1 MRDTLSPFVTLGDAP
16 KSGRVTPE
24 TLRFPVLAAKRD
36 TRDTD
41 LGVDTTRA
49 RIGAYVQNR
58 VTECHVSRSDTNT
71 HPNWRLTDED

>member
-1 MRDTLSPFVTLGDAP
+1 MRDTLSPFVTLGDTP
-16 KSGRVTPE
+16 KTQCVTPKVQQRRAF
-24 TLRFPVLAAKRD
+24 TAKRD

-58 VTECHVSRSDTNT
+58 VTECHVSRSNNSPQQEI
-71 HPNWRLTDED
+71 HG

>member
-1 MRDTLSPFVTLGDAP
+1 MRDTLGPFVTLGDAA
-16 KSGRVTPE
+16 KSGCVTPE
-24 TLRFPVLAAKRD
+24 MQRIQTLTAMRD

-58 VTECHVSRSDTNT
+58 VTACHVSRSGNQTNR
-71 HPNWRLTDED
+71 RLMDED